1 MVEAGNKILVWLLIA
16 LILLSIVQIASVEY
30 FLSKFDTETSDYDII
45 NDQNIPKLLA
55 DKVLS
60 LPSQQSQQSQQ
71 SKQSQQSQSKNKTT
85 QIVDMKVQEGENN
98 DIVSDTS
105 LRSLEEILERAKV
118 EVTEEIKK
126 ELPPRED
133 ILSMYG
139 SKPIIMGLDR
149 CETFRNTIVKGDG
162 FIGPAGMFNTVRGL
176 VIMITTCFD

>member
-60 LPSQQSQQSQQ
+60 LP
-71 SKQSQQSQSKNKTT
+71 SQQSQSKNKTT

-149 CETFRNTIVKGDG
+149 CETFRNTIAKGDG